1 MVVNNIHHSTSNS
14 GLKIIKPVFIRRPS
28 LPPLDADEV
37 DYQAVRRDSGISLDE
52 DFEKLGEQ
60 KLISSPTLPVLSPID
75 ATLPPPTETNN
86 SKPKY
91 TINLPR
97 LSSIIADQSYQYQQ
111 KLQAPILSPPP
122 LFLLDRSC
130 AVTTPSPSNSRST
143 GYKGASSQSQ
153 FICRHV
159 IDQTIGKL
167 CYQTFRRSYDL
178 SRHQTIHLK
187 NRPLCYCQQC
197 NKKFTRL
204 DALRRHERIQGHG
217 SK

>member
-1 MVVNNIHHSTSNS
+1 MVVNNIQHLTSYNV
-14 GLKIIKPVFIRRPS
+14 LKIVKPIFTRRAS
-28 LPPLDADEV
+28 ILSDVEEV
-37 DYQAVRRDSGISLDE
+37 DYQTVRRDSGISRDD

-60 KLISSPTLPVLSPID
+60 QVSSQILPVLSPID
-75 ATLPPPTETNN
+75 TARSSPIHTNN

-97 LSSIIADQSYQYQQ
+97 LSSIITDQSYSH
-111 KLQAPILSPPP
+111 KQAPPILSPPP
-122 LFLLDRSC
+122 LFLLDKNC
-130 AVTTPSPSNSRST
+130 IVPPSPSNKNTRHKAARS
-143 GYKGASSQSQ
+143 SSTSCQSQ

-159 IDQTIGKL
+159 IDQAIGKL
-167 CYQTFRRSYDL
+167 CYQSFRRSYDL

-217 SK
+217 SSK